1 MTTLRRFST
10 AYLQSGRRKILI
22 PYCEQD
28 NSDLV
33 LNQCMEDRTLLPT
46 DSICLVNVVTPS
58 VLSQLTA
65 YSIMHGTAPV
75 TTTTEFTYAAQRDP
89 QREFLVSRAEEVLE
103 KVAQRLR
110 QKNLSVRTVV
120 LEGEIRTSIMNLA
133 EEFKPDI
140 IILTTGSTGKLKKM
154 FTASISKHLKK
165 NAKKSEI
172 FIISPENEREVM
184 VTDQFSGIEEE
195 VGSND
200 LNTGCTPKT
209 KLQTVAQ
216 APQTS

>member
-22 PYCEQD
+22 PYCERD

-33 LNQCMEDRTLLPT
+33 LNQCMEDNTLLPT

-58 VLSQLTA
+58 VLSQLTP
-65 YSIMHGTAPV
+65 YSIMHGATPV
-75 TTTTEFTYAAQRDP
+75 STTTEFTYAAQRDP
-89 QREFLVSRAEEVLE
+89 QRDFLVFRAEETLE

-110 QKNLSVRTVV
+110 HKNLSVRTVV

-140 IILTTGSTGKLKKM
+140 IILTTGSTGKLKKL

-200 LNTGCTPKT
+200 LRAGCTPKT
-209 KLQTVAQ
+209 NLETVTQ
-216 APQTS
+216 ASQTS